1 MEEKRRSGLRP
12 VVLPT
17 ETEED
22 VDLFVSRFVGSTP
35 SASVARDRVSSDS
48 SLNGKRSQQSN
59 STHSENHFHEDQPR
73 SILAKDIEKG
83 KGYTMHA
90 RFNNQAL
97 QVKNKRADF
106 LTHHDFHW
114 KYHLQKIIQPPLKKC
129 SIKTATTIT
138 AKKSFDM
145 HYELVT

>member
-1 MEEKRRSGLRP
+1 MDEKRRSGLRP

-48 SLNGKRSQQSN
+48 SLNGKRSQRSN
-59 STHSENHFHEDQPR
+59 STHSEKHFHEEQPR

-90 RFNNQAL
+90 RFN
-97 QVKNKRADF
+97 
-106 LTHHDFHW
+106 
-114 KYHLQKIIQPPLKKC
+114 
-129 SIKTATTIT
+129 
-138 AKKSFDM
+138 
-145 HYELVT
+145 